1 MHGLRGNLTFRTL
14 VLGSPIPKQPVCAH
28 AHTHTHTSKG
38 NRNWFGRTH
47 VPLQRSEV
55 NREQELSS
63 QALGSFRMRTLS
75 GVRMTILQAWLCVAS
90 NTLLFLAK
98 SHAFTGDRPQA
109 RLCFLTWQTGGS
121 GRNEDEANQNITN
134 SKTRWVTGYSSQYSL
149 NFSLHLKSLK
159 VIVKKKNASLHC
171 HSVTQSQFK
180 SINSSALS
188 LL

>member
-1 MHGLRGNLTFRTL
+1 MRAR
-14 VLGSPIPKQPVCAH
+14 A
-28 AHTHTHTSKG
+28 HTHTSKG

-159 VIVKKKNASLHC
+159 VIVKKKKCISALSFS
-171 HSVTQSQFK
+171 HSVTVQKHQLFGSQPSLRSNSHIHTRLLQK
-180 SINSSALS
+180 SQL
-188 LL
+188 